1 MANAYRSA
9 TTEPESTTMAT
20 TLQTKSHKAKE
31 KKKSPANSA
40 QVATT
45 PPAKDAIAL
54 LKADHREVEG
64 WFDAFEDATSKSE
77 KATLASKICAALTVH
92 AQIEEEI
99 FYPAARA
106 ATEDN
111 DLLDEATVEHASA
124 KELIAQIIA
133 MKPGDD
139 LFDAKVTVLG
149 EQIKHHVKEEEG
161 ELFPEA
167 KKSGMDMEQIG
178 SELAARKAELMKPK
192 NR

>member
-1 MANAYRSA
+1 MRR
-9 TTEPESTTMAT
+9 THKHESTAMAT

-31 KKKSPANSA
+31 KKSAPKSAAAEAPH
-40 QVATT
+40 
-45 PPAKDAIAL
+45 KDAIAL

-64 WFDAFEDATSKSE
+64 WFDEYEDATSKSE
-77 KATLASKICAALTVH
+77 KAALAGKICTALTVH

-99 FYPAARA
+99 FYPAARE

-124 KELIAQIIA
+124 KELIAQIMD

-167 KKSGMDMEQIG
+167 KKSKMDMEDIG
-178 SELAARKAELMKPK
+178 AKLAARKAELMK
-192 NR
+192 RAGQ

>member
-1 MANAYRSA
+1 
-9 TTEPESTTMAT
+9 MAT

-31 KKKSPANSA
+31 KKKTSGNAA
-40 QVATT
+40 QAV

-64 WFDAFEDATSKSE
+64 WFDEYEDATSKSE
-77 KATLASKICAALTVH
+77 KAALAGKICAALIVH

-124 KELIAQIIA
+124 KELIAQIMT

-149 EQIKHHVKEEEG
+149 EQIRHHVKEEES

-178 SELAARKAELMKPK
+178 ADLAARKAELMKAK
-192 NR
+192 TR